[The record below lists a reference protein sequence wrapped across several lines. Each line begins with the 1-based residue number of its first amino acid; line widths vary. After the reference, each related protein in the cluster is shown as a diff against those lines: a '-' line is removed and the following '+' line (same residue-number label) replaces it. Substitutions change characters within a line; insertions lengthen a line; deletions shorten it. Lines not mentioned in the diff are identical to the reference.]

1 MTVYAALLK
10 GINVGSSNRIKM
22 EDLKK
27 VFESM
32 GIIRIKTYIQSGNV
46 IFESEEKGTLLR
58 KKIEMGIEAAFGFA
72 AVVVLR
78 TKDEVDEIIQNCPF
92 SQEEISQAEESN
104 SEGES
109 LYVALLP
116 EEPRKG
122 SVEKIEALKTGN
134 DDIRFKGRDAYILL
148 RHSIRNSK
156 LAAGLQK
163 LEGTSTVRNWKTLQ
177 NISKLMKEQR

>member
-10 GINVGSSNRIKM
+10 GINVGNSHRIKM
-22 EDLKK
+22 EDLRK
-27 VFESM
+27 VFES
-32 GIIRIKTYIQSGNV
+32 IELSHIKTYIQSGNV
-46 IFESEEKGTLLR
+46 LFESDEKGTSLR
-58 KKIEMGIEAAFGFA
+58 KKIEQGLEVAFGFA

-78 TKDEVDEIIQNCPF
+78 TGDEVDEIIQSCPF

-109 LYVALLP
+109 LYVALLQ
-116 EEPRKG
+116 EDPRKG
-122 SVEKIEALKTGN
+122 SVEKIEALRTGN

-148 RHSIRNSK
+148 RHSIRSSK

-177 NISKLMKEQR
+177 NICKLMKE